1 MRSRAG
7 QAYPPAAFA
16 LPWLMYRL
24 EGTAGRG
31 GEDTASCVL
40 RAAVDGRAP
49 GFAFHCL
56 SLLLFRSQDTLYKR

>member
-16 LPWLMYRL
+16 LPWLMYGL

-31 GEDTASCVL
+31 GEETASCVL
-40 RAAVDGRAP
+40 RGAMHGRAP
-49 GFAFHCL
+49 GFAFRCL
-56 SLLLFRSQDTLYKR
+56 SLLLFRSQETLYKR